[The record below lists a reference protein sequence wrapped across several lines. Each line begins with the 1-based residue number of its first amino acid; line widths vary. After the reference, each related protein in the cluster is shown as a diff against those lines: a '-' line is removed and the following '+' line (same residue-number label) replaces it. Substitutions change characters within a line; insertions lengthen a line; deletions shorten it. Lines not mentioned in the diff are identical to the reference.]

1 MNPATRRGTVALH
14 RLQSSAELLNRAR
27 RGARHAWLDGGA
39 TSVEYALMV
48 GLIAVVIVAS
58 VTLFGQNAVGLFNVP
73 SSAFNP

>member
-1 MNPATRRGTVALH
+1 MNGATRRGTVAL
-14 RLQSSAELLNRAR
+14 RRPRASAELLNRAQR
-27 RGARHAWLDGGA
+27 RGRHAWLDCGA

-58 VTLFGQNAVGLFNVP
+58 VTLFGQNAIGLFNVP

>member
-1 MNPATRRGTVALH
+1 MHGAPRLGKSRGRLPDCVIVLSRAGLLRRSTSDQ
-14 RLQSSAELLNRAR
+14 R
-27 RGARHAWLDGGA
+27 GA

-58 VTLFGQNAVGLFNVP
+58 VTLFGQNAVNLFNVP

>member
-1 MNPATRRGTVALH
+1 VNGAPRRGMAWL
-14 RLQSSAELLNRAR
+14 RLQVRVTHLGIALSRGRAGR
-27 RGARHAWLDGGA
+27 DDHGA

-58 VTLFGQNAVGLFNVP
+58 VTLFGQNAVNLFNVP